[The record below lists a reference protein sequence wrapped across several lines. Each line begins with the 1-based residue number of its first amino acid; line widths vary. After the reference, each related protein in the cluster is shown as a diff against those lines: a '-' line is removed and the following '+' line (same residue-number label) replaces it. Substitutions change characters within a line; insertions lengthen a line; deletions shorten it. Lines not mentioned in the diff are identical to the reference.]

1 MSGDSRKVRLEEI
14 KDQDRLRGR
23 NDQSQ
28 SSSSNTAE
36 DRLNER
42 MRFLRATSKS
52 PDQQVGT
59 STSHMHPESS
69 TTETPEKTDKVKGNE
84 EPLYKPREAPYKD
97 MSDVIR
103 LKAEDIKRIKGIY
116 PRLKDQKDIKL
127 VDTAIGMLNSLYKE
141 IKETGTAIEAGEDET
156 SKCRKALEEAYTES
170 KKITAS
176 KVKLENNKYEL
187 KNQYNKI
194 NSDIKEKIDKNRLL
208 EKNLSKKQE
217 EHNLFENK
225 DERIRILE
233 ENIQDNTTKI
243 GNISHEIKQRRN
255 NQSRLNKLNTERIRI
270 NEENKKHRDS
280 INDIIQKTSSS
291 NIKSIEQEIE
301 SIKQNIESTKGI
313 IHSLDIKRESIS
325 ESIATETEAHSKLL
339 KESKALKNEI
349 KKQEA
354 IKEKYDKLAQRCLKA
369 NDKFEEIRKSIVRLD
384 YEIRKS
390 T

>member
-141 IKETGTAIEAGEDET
+141 IKETGT
-156 SKCRKALEEAYTES
+156 
-170 KKITAS
+170 
-176 KVKLENNKYEL
+176 
-187 KNQYNKI
+187 
-194 NSDIKEKIDKNRLL
+194 
-208 EKNLSKKQE
+208 
-217 EHNLFENK
+217 
-225 DERIRILE
+225 
-233 ENIQDNTTKI
+233 
-243 GNISHEIKQRRN
+243 
-255 NQSRLNKLNTERIRI
+255 
-270 NEENKKHRDS
+270 
-280 INDIIQKTSSS
+280 
-291 NIKSIEQEIE
+291 
-301 SIKQNIESTKGI
+301 
-313 IHSLDIKRESIS
+313 
-325 ESIATETEAHSKLL
+325 
-339 KESKALKNEI
+339 
-349 KKQEA
+349 
-354 IKEKYDKLAQRCLKA
+354 
-369 NDKFEEIRKSIVRLD
+369 
-384 YEIRKS
+384 
-390 T
+390 